1 MICSENIPSSKGAD
15 LLFFVPKR
23 KIFFCRCQAASGKA
37 KGPSIGKIFH
47 HPGDPPAK
55 TDTEV
60 MRTRNGRCST
70 DILNVEI
77 H

>member
-1 MICSENIPSSKGAD
+1 VPTSFLFRSAKYYFVTFAAARQ
-15 LLFFVPKR
+15 LLVR
-23 KIFFCRCQAASGKA
+23 